1 MSDLFQLARHVLHG
15 FVEGDRIARC
25 LCGHVELTE
34 AEGVTKIKHCK
45 TCRVLIT
52 LKCKAGRLTYGHRR
66 T

>member
-1 MSDLFQLARHVLHG
+1 MKRK

-25 LCGHVELTE
+25 LCGRVELTE

-45 TCRVLIT
+45 TCRTVVT
-52 LKCKAGRLTYGHRR
+52 LKCKNGRLTYGNRR